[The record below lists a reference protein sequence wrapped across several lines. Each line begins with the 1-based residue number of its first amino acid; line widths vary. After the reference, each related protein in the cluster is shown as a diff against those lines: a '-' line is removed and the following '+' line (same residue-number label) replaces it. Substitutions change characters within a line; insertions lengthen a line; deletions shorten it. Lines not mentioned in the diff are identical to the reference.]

1 MRSLGS
7 PPVRTFAATA
17 ALLCAVGAPW
27 PFSALLSAQ
36 KRIAERAADYVAEY
50 QRELTAIVADE
61 EYVQDV
67 RSQIPAVPGAA
78 RSRSTTGEVFFIFTA
93 RPRGWMAIRDVQTVD
108 GEAARERTDVRQ
120 ILLTL
125 PVTQVGEQMR
135 SYNARY
141 NIGRITRNI
150 NEPTL
155 ALLSLDQDHRSRF
168 RFATKKRE
176 DIDGHALIWLA
187 FQERET
193 PTLIRSVEGR
203 PVFMKGELLV
213 EMANGRIWQ
222 SRLTATVQGITVEL
236 ATQYR
241 FEERLGLMLPIL
253 FRELYEQGKPAAQA
267 RMQTPGSSPPHEQ
280 IACEAK
286 YSNFR
291 RFEVFSRIR

>member
-1 MRSLGS
+1 M
-7 PPVRTFAATA
+7 
-17 ALLCAVGAPW
+17 
-27 PFSALLSAQ
+27 
-36 KRIAERAADYVAEY
+36 
-50 QRELTAIVADE
+50 ADE
-61 EYVQDV
+61 AYVQDV
-67 RSQIPAVPGAA
+67 RSQIPAVPGAP
-78 RSRSTTGEVFFIFTA
+78 RSRSTTGEVFFIFTE

-108 GEAARERTDVRQ
+108 GAAERERTDVREV
-120 ILLTL
+120 LRTL

-135 SYNARY
+135 SHNARY
-141 NIGRITRNI
+141 NIGRLTRNI

-155 ALLSLDQDHRSRF
+155 ALLSLDQAHRSRF

-176 DIDGHALIWLA
+176 DVDGHALIWLA
-187 FQERET
+187 FQERER

-222 SRLTATVQGITVEL
+222 SRLTATVERINVEL
-236 ATQYR
+236 TTEYR
-241 FEERLGLMLPIL
+241 FDQRLGLMLPIV
-253 FRELYEQGKPAAQA
+253 FRELYEQGTPAAQA
-267 RMQTPGSSPPHEQ
+267 RRQAPGGPPLYEQ